1 MLSEDIKKVIFECS
15 TDYPYFYLDDILGN
29 CQLDSW
35 KDNDGEPRSFRDI
48 MIILAN
54 SINWYSD
61 EDFEDL
67 LEELETNKYIVI
79 SDLDED
85 LRNEIYD
92 EWMGTSD
99 ISSETFYDIL
109 CSAIEKDNKE
119 EVFSCGSEDILYLD

>member
-1 MLSEDIKKVIFECS
+1 MLSEDIKKIIFEYS
-15 TDYPYFYLDDILGN
+15 NEYPYFYLDGILGN

-67 LEELETNKYIVI
+67 LEELETNKCIVR

-85 LRNEIYD
+85 LRDEIYT
-92 EWMGTSD
+92 EWMRTSD
-99 ISSETFYDIL
+99 ISSETFYNIL

>member
-1 MLSEDIKKVIFECS
+1 MLSEDIKKVIFEYS
-15 TDYPYFYLDDILGN
+15 NEYPYFYLDDILGN
-29 CQLDSW
+29 CCLDDW
-35 KDNDGEPRSFRDI
+35 KDNNGDPMNYEYFKQYLS
-48 MIILAN
+48 N
-54 SINWYSD
+54 CINWYTS

-67 LEELETNKYIVI
+67 LNTLEFYKCISK
-79 SDLDED
+79 SDLDDD

>member
-1 MLSEDIKKVIFECS
+1 MISEDIKKVIFEYS
-15 TDYPYFYLDDILGN
+15 NEYPYFYLDDILGN

-54 SINWYSD
+54 SINWYTS

-67 LEELETNKYIVI
+67 LNTLEFYKCISK
-79 SDLDED
+79 SDLDD
-85 LRNEIYD
+85 NLRNEIYD
-92 EWMGTSD
+92 EWIGTSD
-99 ISSETFYDIL
+99 ISSETFYNIL
-109 CSAIEKDNKE
+109 CFAIEKDNKE